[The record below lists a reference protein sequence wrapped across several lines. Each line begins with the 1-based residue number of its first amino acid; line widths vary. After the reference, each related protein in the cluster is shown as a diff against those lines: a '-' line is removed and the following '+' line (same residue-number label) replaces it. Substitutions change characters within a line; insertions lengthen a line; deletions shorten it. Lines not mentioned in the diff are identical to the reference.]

1 MPVRPPSLRAIAA
14 FEAAARHQSFSKAA
28 EELNLT
34 RSAISHAIRTLEDR
48 LGVNLFT
55 RAGPSV
61 LLTEPGRIFAGR
73 LRLSLE
79 MISQAFD
86 MPARTDRALLR
97 VGAPGDLMRQ
107 AVALGLADLR
117 AGRPDLDLELRA
129 QGGVSD
135 LLSGAVDV
143 LVMQAATAPVGLQ
156 ARLLARETLVPV
168 AAPGLFGRIPVSAE
182 EVLNAPLIH
191 CHTRPWRLWFEAAG
205 VEAPSS
211 AEGLKVDDTPVAV
224 ELARAGVGVCLAPW
238 LVVQE
243 DVKLRRLIR
252 VSEVE
257 AYLPEGYWALWNTG
271 SAKGELINAFADRL
285 CEALAAEPLAAR
297 LQPRAA

>member
-48 LGVNLFT
+48 LGVGLFN
-55 RAGPSV
+55 RVGPSV
-61 LLTEPGRIFAGR
+61 VLTEPGRIFAGR

-86 MPARTDRALLR
+86 LSPRADRASLR
-97 VGAPGDLMRQ
+97 VGAPADLMHRL
-107 AVALGLADLR
+107 VAKGLAGLR
-117 AGRPDLDLELRA
+117 TTHPDLEIELRA

-143 LVMQAATAPVGLQ
+143 VVAQGASAPVGLQ
-156 ARLLARETLVPV
+156 ARLLARETLTPV
-168 AAPGLFGRIPVSAE
+168 AAPGFFPRLPARPD
-182 EVLNAPLIH
+182 EVIAAPLIH
-191 CHTRPWRLWFEAAG
+191 CPARPWSLWLEAAG
-205 VEAPSS
+205 LEGQAASEA
-211 AEGLKVDDTPVAV
+211 LKVDDLACAI
-224 ELARAGVGVCLAPW
+224 ELARAGVGVCLAPR
-238 LVVQE
+238 LLVQE
-243 DVKLRRLIR
+243 DLRLRRLVR

-257 AYLPEGYWALWNTG
+257 ACLAEGYWALWG
-271 SAKGELINAFADRL
+271 AVSPKSELIEAFAERL
-285 CEALAAEPLAAR
+285 CLALSAASAPEI
-297 LQPRAA
+297 QIRAA

>member
-48 LGVNLFT
+48 LGVDLFT

-86 MPARTDRALLR
+86 LPARADRALLR
-97 VGAPGDLMRQ
+97 VGAPADLMRHV
-107 AVALGLADLR
+107 VALGLAGLR
-117 AGRPDLDLELRA
+117 QSRPDLDLELRA

-135 LLSGAVDV
+135 LLSGSVDV
-143 LVMQAATAPVGLQ
+143 LVTQAAMAPAGLH

-168 AAPGLFGRIPVSAE
+168 AAPGLFSRIPVRPE
-182 EVLNAPLIH
+182 EVLTAPLIH
-191 CHTRPWRLWFEAAG
+191 CHARPWRLWFEAAG
-205 VEAPSS
+205 VEPAPSGE
-211 AEGLKVDDTPVAV
+211 ALKVDDTPVAI

-243 DVKLRRLIR
+243 DLRAHRLVR

-257 AYLPEGYWALWNTG
+257 AYLPEGYWALWNPG
-271 SAKGELINAFADRL
+271 SSKSELIHAFADRL
-285 CEALAAEPLAAR
+285 CEALSGPAAPEA
-297 LQPRAA
+297 QPRAA